1 MLVVRRSIIGPSG
14 LHQLWSHAA
23 QQQQLLPSHMSMH
36 IYWLPQVFRTLRAG
50 PYTRSLAFDPE
61 SEFLASVSA
70 EGTLQVWDMADG
82 KVKYAQKRVAPKV
95 AFCYRVALCK
105 YVTWLIA
112 FHHDAVKHSASPCS
126 CTYNIM
132 MLQNSRAGAICCY
145 ECMAVNAGG
154 PALYAQR
161 VLT

>member
-1 MLVVRRSIIGPSG
+1 MLVVRRSIKRATG
-14 LHQLWSHAA
+14 LCQLLSHAA
-23 QQQQLLPSHMSMH
+23 RQLQVLTLFMSMQV
-36 IYWLPQVFRTLRAG
+36 WCLLQVFRTLRAG

-105 YVTWLIA
+105 YVT
-112 FHHDAVKHSASPCS
+112 
-126 CTYNIM
+126 
-132 MLQNSRAGAICCY
+132 
-145 ECMAVNAGG
+145 
-154 PALYAQR
+154 
-161 VLT
+161 